1 MDKILIGTIYNIG
14 CLIHWIEEAKR
25 EYNLQDDCEI
35 SIEKVNEDCAPQ
47 LFYYRNN
54 ITGYCFLSLE

>member
-14 CLIHWIEEAKR
+14 CLTHWIEEAKK
-25 EYNLQDDCEI
+25 EYNLQNDCEI
-35 SIEKVNEDCAPQ
+35 SIGAVNEDYVPQ